1 MLRLSKSE
9 CLFGGKSTISF
20 HPYQLGHTASLNEL
34 VTMIRATEDLTDL
47 ATAPA
52 IVQQYVHN
60 FFTTH
65 LAAEKYAASL
75 HGLAE
80 RDTIDIDSSVT
91 VGTVTPPPFINLDIQ
106 LQSLAAQQEKDTFAQ
121 LESPADATV
130 AVSIY
135 LSLQDKANDFA
146 VGQLTGMI
154 KQLVDLAVQG
164 LPNKDTTPFRGLK
177 GKIEKDSA
185 GKKQYRFTLFF
196 AEAVAMEFEEFK
208 FFQSLLLTLQLGAAD
223 PPVAPAEEEAKA
235 APAPAPVAEAE
246 TSYLPEFSRVTAA
259 VKLQAAGLD
268 PLFIAYLSRLGL
280 LQRDHGVV
288 FL

>member
-1 MLRLSKSE
+1 
-9 CLFGGKSTISF
+9 
-20 HPYQLGHTASLNEL
+20 
-34 VTMIRATEDLTDL
+34 
-47 ATAPA
+47 
-52 IVQQYVHN
+52 VHN

-91 VGTVTPPPFINLDIQ
+91 VGTVTLPPFISLDIQ

-196 AEAVAMEFEEFK
+196 AEAVAMEFEEFN

-223 PPVAPAEEEAKA
+223 APVAPVEEEAKA
-235 APAPAPVAEAE
+235 AAAPVPAPAPAAEAE

-280 LQRDHGVV
+280 LQRDHVVV